1 MSNLQ
6 IIVEKSKTLT
16 LNADLSQSMILF
28 SSEQLLCEV
37 CQLTPTEYN
46 LIASKYRIP
55 EISLF
60 TMKSKKMATYRR
72 RQTRRHLS
80 DFLCLQRICTWKT
93 VYFISIYIK
102 KIRLQ
107 MNRKQFFL
115 SVLFLFSNTQEEAR
129 NIRMGAS
136 FFLTG
141 FRVKHALLMKRYILK
156 YIPHKFRKKTE
167 NKVKQERR

>member
-80 DFLCLQRICTWKT
+80 DFLCLQRIDQ
-93 VYFISIYIK
+93 
-102 KIRLQ
+102 LE
-107 MNRKQFFL
+107 L
-115 SVLFLFSNTQEEAR
+115 STLGRSVNYTTILENTMPLPAVIECVHT
-129 NIRMGAS
+129 I
-136 FFLTG
+136 
-141 FRVKHALLMKRYILK
+141 
-156 YIPHKFRKKTE
+156 
-167 NKVKQERR
+167 